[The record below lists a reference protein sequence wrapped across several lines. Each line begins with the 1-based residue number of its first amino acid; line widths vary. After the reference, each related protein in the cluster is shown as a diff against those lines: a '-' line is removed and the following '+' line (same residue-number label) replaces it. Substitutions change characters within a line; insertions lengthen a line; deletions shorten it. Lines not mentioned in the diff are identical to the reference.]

1 MDIDMETL
9 TADAAYRWM
18 TMAVVPRPIAWVT
31 SVDTQ
36 GRINAAPF
44 SFFTCLSAN
53 PPLVGITIMNRRAKP
68 KDTLVNARDTGDFV
82 INIASE
88 ANLVALNQTS
98 IEAPHDFS
106 EPQYAEILLVSS
118 RKVKPPAIQDAPIHL
133 ECRYETDLTFGQE
146 DGQNHP
152 THLLVGRLV
161 AMDVDD
167 RVMHDGYIDP
177 TRLKALGRL
186 GGPLFCQTTQL
197 MRLNRPRWPE
207 DAL

>member
-9 TADAAYRWM
+9 GADAAYRWM
-18 TMAVVPRPIAWVT
+18 TMTVVPRPIAWVT
-31 SVDTQ
+31 SIDGE
-36 GRINAAPF
+36 GRVNAAPF

-53 PPLVGITIMNRRAKP
+53 PPLVGITIMSRQGRS
-68 KDTLVNARDTGDFV
+68 KDTLANACEMGDYV

-88 ANLVALNQTS
+88 ENLIALNKTS
-98 IEAPHDFS
+98 IEAPRDFT
-106 EPQYAEILLVSS
+106 EPQYAGLHLIPS
-118 RKVKPPAIQDAPIHL
+118 RKVRPPAIQDAPVHL
-133 ECRYETDLTFGQE
+133 ECRYETDLAFGYD

-152 THLLVGRLV
+152 THLLVGRIV

-167 RVMHDGYIDP
+167 GIMHDGYIDP
-177 TRLKALGRL
+177 VRLKALGRL
-186 GGPLFCQTTQL
+186 GGPLFCQSTQL